1 MEDNKKQTKS
11 EYVENSVRAMRDMYQ
26 AEGQPFNESEAR
38 ANAEKEW
45 ERSQP
50 KPLKNMLPNGQD
62 GTAPD
67 RPENKPKPLR
77 QVVDNSDVVK
87 HIESLRNGGNDNADK
102 EKEDKKGRIRSALSS
117 VLNGQA
123 FKDRIGR

>member
-1 MEDNKKQTKS
+1 MEEKKKQTKS
-11 EYVENSVRAMRDMYQ
+11 DYVENTVRAMRDMYQ
-26 AEGQPFNESEAR
+26 AQGQPFNEDEAR

-87 HIESLRNGGNDNADK
+87 HIESLRNGGQAEADK
-102 EKEDKKGRIRSALSS
+102 PKELKKDRLRSALSS